1 VGLRDLLYA
10 VPILGLALW
19 ILWRSTVRSGGR
31 CAGCSGGCATPPK
44 GGPGPGLVRLGRST
58 GRGPGGGG

>member
-10 VPILGLALW
+10 VPILGISLW

-31 CAGCSGGCATPPK
+31 CAGCSGGGCATPPK
-44 GGPGPGLVRLGRST
+44 GGPGLVRLGRSP
-58 GRGPGGGG
+58 GRAGPGGG